1 MRNSRKV
8 SVILLVTLV
17 VGMSSGFSSCG
28 TPKPATSVPETPLQ
42 KAARVSD
49 EESHT
54 LHQLSNLIGDLN
66 KQGVLSKE
74 KTHQAD
80 LVLLKAARDT
90 KTFNANARLFTDF
103 NASNKK
109 ALFDLGKQI
118 ADTIA
123 QIAGISD
130 DPNYKS
136 LYGLAVSTINIILA
150 LTQ

>member
-1 MRNSRKV
+1 MKRLTRTPLF
-8 SVILLVTLV
+8 LLLLS
-17 VGMSSGFSSCG
+17 MMAMAACG
-28 TPKPATSVPETPLQ
+28 PGKPATSVPETPLQ
-42 KAARVSD
+42 QAARVSN
-49 EESHT
+49 EEAHT
-54 LHQLSNLIGDLN
+54 LHQLSNLVGDLN
-66 KQGVLSKE
+66 KQGLLSKE

-80 LVLLKAARDT
+80 LLLLKASRDT
-90 KTFNANARLFTDF
+90 KTFNANARAFTDF

-123 QIAGISD
+123 QIVGISD

-136 LYGLAVSTINIILA
+136 LSQLAVTTINIILA